1 MILNKN
7 IAIKIFVTL
16 CLLFLGGGV
25 SFSQDK
31 DKEEKM
37 EKKIE
42 EKIEEKLEEKE
53 RKEKS
58 KVSYWKLRKQGNKKE
73 GIFNVYYLK
82 GEYYFEINN
91 SLFGKDF
98 LIVSKISQV
107 PYAINGHGLNKG
119 MAFETKLIRFYYDKD
134 LKKVWVKTINPRVQ
148 SPDSDYITNSV
159 KDNFIAS
166 IIEQF
171 EVQTTN
177 KKSNSVI
184 IKVNKVFDGR
194 EKSFFDLLNNIGLG
208 GSVKTDLSK
217 IEQIKTFPRNAV
229 VKSLI
234 TTSVREGKGAAMPL
248 SIGVTTNI
256 VLLPEDV
263 MKPRFEDKRIGYFST
278 PMDYYNDEQQEV
290 EHRRLIT
297 RWRLEPKREDI
308 EKYKKGELV
317 TPKKQIVYYI
327 SPSTPKKWVP
337 YIKKGVLDWNKAFE
351 KAGFKDAIVVKEVS
365 KYDADFDVDDVRYS
379 TIVYTASEKQN
390 AMGPSVFDP
399 RSGEILEADIIWWHN
414 LMRGLHSWLR
424 VQTGVIDDN
433 SRKNRFSDEHMGDAI
448 RFVSSHEV
456 GHTFGL
462 KHNMGASFSYPVDSL
477 RSATFTKRMGGTAP
491 SIMDYARYNYVA
503 QPEDKVTELNPK
515 IGVYDEYAIDWG
527 YRWTEGKTPYD
538 DLPKLNDLIRKHEN
552 DPLYFYGEQQRDIID
567 PRSQSEDLGDDAV
580 KASTYGLMNLKRIIP
595 EIINWTCEE
604 GKNYYRAGKLYK
616 DVINQWETYNNHVM
630 ANIGGVYI
638 NNTVFGDGK
647 ETYSPVPS
655 KIQKRALKYLID
667 NAITP
672 QKWLFV
678 PKDIN
683 KIFAVRDAPDGQR
696 YYSPISMIRVYQS
709 GIFYKLLAT
718 DRLLRIE
725 ESNVLLN
732 DRKDTFT
739 QDYLFNELYN
749 TVFAKTIEKESLDV
763 YDRITQKNYV
773 DALIISRN
781 VLLKKIFKN
790 GVLDEEKS
798 FNKVHFSY
806 TPRASDVG
814 SKKYSQLVKILQ
826 LLEKRKKKG
835 DRATREHYI
844 DLISR
849 ICHNIKFCHSP
860 K

>member
-1 MILNKN
+1 MISNKY
-7 IAIKIFVTL
+7 IVIKILVVLYLTF
-16 CLLFLGGGV
+16 GGGY
-25 SFSQDK
+25 SLFSQEK
-31 DKEEKM
+31 DKEEKIDRKIK
-37 EKKIE
+37 EKIDEKWAE
-42 EKIEEKLEEKE
+42 EK
-53 RKEKS
+53 REKS
-58 KVSYWKLRKQGNKKE
+58 KISYWKLSKKGNKKQ
-73 GIFNVYYLK
+73 GIFNVYYLE
-82 GEYYFEINN
+82 GDYYFEIDN

-98 LIVSKISQV
+98 LIVSKVSQV

-119 MAFETKLIRFYYDKD
+119 MSFETKLIRFYYDKD

-171 EVQTTN
+171 EVQATS
-177 KKSNSVI
+177 KRSKSVV
-184 IKVNKVFDGR
+184 IKVNKVFNGR
-194 EKSFFDLLNNIGLG
+194 EKSFFDLLNSIGLG
-208 GSVKTDLSK
+208 GSVKTKLSK
-217 IEQIKTFPRNAV
+217 IEKVKTFPKNVV

-234 TTSVREGKGAAMPL
+234 STSVREGKGAALPL

-278 PMDYYNDEQQEV
+278 PMDYYNDEQHEV

-337 YIKKGVLDWNKAFE
+337 YIKKGVLDWNKTFE
-351 KAGFKDAIVVKEVS
+351 KAGFKDAVVVKEVS
-365 KYDADFDVDDVRYS
+365 KYDMDFDVDDIRYS
-379 TIVYTASEKQN
+379 TIVYTASERQN
-390 AMGPSVFDP
+390 AMGPSIFDP

-414 LMRGLHSWLR
+414 LMKGLHSWLR
-424 VQTGVIDDN
+424 VQTGVINDN
-433 SRKNRFSDEHMGDAI
+433 SRKNRFSDEHMGEAI

-477 RSATFTKRMGGTAP
+477 RSATFTKKVGGTAP

-515 IGVYDEYAIDWG
+515 IGVYDEYAIGWG
-527 YRWTEGKTPYD
+527 YRWMEGKTPYD

-552 DPLYFYGEQQRDIID
+552 DPLYFYGEQQQNIID
-567 PRSQSEDLGDDAV
+567 PRSQSEDLGNDAI
-580 KASTYGLMNLKRIIP
+580 KASTYGLMNLKKMVPKII
-595 EIINWTCEE
+595 EWTHEE
-604 GKNYYRAGKLYK
+604 GKSYYRASRLYK
-616 DVINQWETYNNHVM
+616 DIINQWELYNNHVM
-630 ANIGGVYI
+630 ANIGGIYI

-647 ETYSPVPS
+647 ETYCPVPA
-655 KIQKRALKYLID
+655 KIQKEALKYLID
-667 NAITP
+667 NTITP
-672 QKWLFV
+672 QKWLFM
-678 PKDIN
+678 PKDIS
-683 KIFAVRDAPDGQR
+683 KIFAVRDAPDGEH

-709 GIFYKLLAT
+709 ATFYKLLDT
-718 DRLLRIE
+718 DRLLRIA
-725 ESNVLLN
+725 ESNVLN
-732 DRKDTFT
+732 KKSETFT
-739 QDYLFNELYN
+739 QVELFDELYN
-749 TVFAKTIEKESLDV
+749 TIFAKTIEKESLDI

-781 VLLKKIFKN
+781 ALLKKILKK
-790 GVLDEEKS
+790 GLLDEEKS
-798 FNKVHFSY
+798 FDKVYFSY
-806 TPRASDVG
+806 MPRVSDVG
-814 SKKYSQLVKILQ
+814 SKKYGQLVKILK
-826 LLEKRKKKG
+826 LLEKRQKKG
-835 DRATREHYI
+835 DKATREHYA

-849 ICHNIKFCHSP
+849 IRYNLK
-860 K
+860 